1 MFDIIFQAI
10 ILGIVQGLTEFLPIS
25 STAHLII
32 IPQLFGWAD
41 PGLAF
46 DVALHLGTLLAVILY
61 FRKDIILLIKG
72 FIGFFTKRTLDFH
85 QSLAFYL
92 FIAIIPAGV
101 CGLLFEKQVETTLR
115 SPLVIAIT
123 LISLGILLWIVDYI
137 GKKKKSIEN
146 ISFKE
151 AILIGIAQAIALI
164 PGVSRSGITMTAGLM
179 LGFNRESA
187 ARFSFL
193 LGMPIIAA
201 GGLFEIKK
209 LAVTTGSDYLMFIFG
224 FVFSAISGYL
234 CIKYFL
240 MYLQKYSFFS
250 FAIYRIVLGIL
261 ILKFLV

>member
-92 FIAIIPAGV
+92 FMSV
-101 CGLLFEKQVETTLR
+101 YSLLLSEH
-115 SPLVIAIT
+115 
-123 LISLGILLWIVDYI
+123 SL
-137 GKKKKSIEN
+137 
-146 ISFKE
+146 
-151 AILIGIAQAIALI
+151 
-164 PGVSRSGITMTAGLM
+164 
-179 LGFNRESA
+179 
-187 ARFSFL
+187 FL
-193 LGMPIIAA
+193 
-201 GGLFEIKK
+201 
-209 LAVTTGSDYLMFIFG
+209 DFI
-224 FVFSAISGYL
+224 
-234 CIKYFL
+234 
-240 MYLQKYSFFS
+240 
-250 FAIYRIVLGIL
+250 
-261 ILKFLV
+261 